1 MAPQPPVGI
10 HRYVLVLFQQ
20 KSRIVDGY
28 AAPPA
33 DHAYFNTR
41 AFAANH
47 ELGLPVRRR
56 RLLQLPEGALRHPPP
71 PLIERAAANDTAS
84 CKHMLT
90 GALLPAA

>member
-20 KSRIVDGY
+20 KSGIVDGY

-33 DHAYFNTR
+33 DRAYFNTR

-47 ELGLPVRRR
+47 ELGLPVAVVYFNSQKEPSGTRRR
-56 RLLQLPEGALRHPPP
+56 R
-71 PLIERAAANDTAS
+71 
-84 CKHMLT
+84 
-90 GALLPAA
+90 